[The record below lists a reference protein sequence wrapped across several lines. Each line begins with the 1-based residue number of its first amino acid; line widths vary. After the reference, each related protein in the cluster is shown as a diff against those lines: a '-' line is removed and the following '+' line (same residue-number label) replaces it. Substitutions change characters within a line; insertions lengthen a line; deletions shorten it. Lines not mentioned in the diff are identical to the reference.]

1 MISLQNNAMVVT
13 HQFKALLGFESLVYS
28 DASEIPSEGVRWHGQ
43 QKYIHHSTFQSHLSF
58 LLCEETASG
67 AANKA
72 IDCNFLSSE

>member
-28 DASEIPSEGVRWHGQ
+28 DASEIPREGVWWHGQ

-58 LLCEETASG
+58 L
-67 AANKA
+67 
-72 IDCNFLSSE
+72 FM